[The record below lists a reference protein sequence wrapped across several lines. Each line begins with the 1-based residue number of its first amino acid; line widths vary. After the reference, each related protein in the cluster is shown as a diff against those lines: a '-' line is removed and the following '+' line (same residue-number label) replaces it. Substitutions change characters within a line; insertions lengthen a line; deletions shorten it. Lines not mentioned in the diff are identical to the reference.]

1 MGNNLYYRVTQAEF
15 EAAFASAMG
24 QRGPRLIEAYV

>member
-1 MGNNLYYRVTQAEF
+1 MGVEATRATNVAEF